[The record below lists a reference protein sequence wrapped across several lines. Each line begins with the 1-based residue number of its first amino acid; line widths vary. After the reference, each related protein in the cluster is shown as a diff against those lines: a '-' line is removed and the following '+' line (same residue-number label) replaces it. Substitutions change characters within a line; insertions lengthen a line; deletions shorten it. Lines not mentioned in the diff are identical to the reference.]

1 MLWDGFA
8 AGTGFF
14 LLAKL
19 DDCRSKP
26 ETAWTAGTEPA
37 GAGVEVLLDPAGLPE
52 AELASPEPDALGG
65 CGFGLVPVGRLRLGR
80 SGL

>member
-8 AGTGFF
+8 AGTVFF

-19 DDCRSKP
+19 DNCRCCP
-26 ETAWTAGTEPA
+26 ETAWPRGTVPV
-37 GAGVEVLLDPAGLPE
+37 GAGVEVLLDPAELPE
-52 AELASPEPDALGG
+52 VAWTSPEPDALGG

-80 SGL
+80 FGL